1 MPEQVRTLH
10 HLEGLRA
17 QPLASYL
24 TALAVLRL
32 VHEQRDPTVSGAWC
46 DGYFVLD
53 TVLEREE
60 LLRFFLE
67 EYQPTPLTSP
77 WNGGSGYFPKDN
89 KDGFNAILTTDQPR
103 FAPYRQ
109 TLENV
114 RALLTRMGIKEKPEG
129 EDKTRLLRALR
140 ATLDDHSLKWLD
152 AAVVL
157 TDENGLAQPR
167 YAPLLGTGGNDGR
180 LEFSNNQMK
189 RLADMFLSKKAKP
202 QEHTELLEAA
212 LFGTLSQYLRGGA
225 IGQFDPG
232 SAGGVN
238 LSTGFEGGSLINPWY
253 YLFMVEGALVMAAAA
268 VGRLKDPGRTG
279 AAFPFTVSHL
289 GAGHGKLGSEEGNRQ
304 ELWLPLWERPAGY
317 AEVQA
322 LFGEGRAQVGSK
334 QARNPVEFSLALAS
348 RGTTR
353 GLSGFSRFGFLQRNG
368 KSFFATPLGY
378 HPVKHRDNAGL
389 LRQVESWFA
398 SHRHQLKKPES
409 AARAIR
415 RYDNAV
421 MEHLSGGNRSLTDVL
436 ERLGELHALLAR
448 TPKLWETVRPLPPLD
463 GAWVKAAYASDESVE
478 FRLALSL
485 STLGSSNKGVILP
498 LRSQLSPYDA
508 KTRQWDSDGWITRW
522 TGRDLPERMLGLLR
536 HRLLLAQRAHEATPL
551 WGFFP
556 ANRADIERFIE
567 GRVDDQ
573 RLERLLFALS
583 LVPPARHSLPRQAA
597 PDFLPLPYLLPKL
610 ALHQGRSLQ
619 GAQAR
624 DGPGRDR
631 RIPPAQIV
639 HLLSTGRVGDALRAS
654 RRFLIGRDLVIPLD
668 LTNPLPMPVAVCRR
682 MAAALLFPIS
692 DKAYE
697 HIALNVLQIESEMQ
711 SKEREE

>member
-268 VGRLKDPGRTG
+268 VGRLGNSVARKAIARSSGFLCGNGLLATRRCKPCLAKDGPRSAVSRRETLWSFLWRLPVGGQR
-279 AAFPFTVSHL
+279 AAC
-289 GAGHGKLGSEEGNRQ
+289 Q
-304 ELWLPLWERPAGY
+304 
-317 AEVQA
+317 
-322 LFGEGRAQVGSK
+322 
-334 QARNPVEFSLALAS
+334 AS
-348 RGTTR
+348 RG
-353 GLSGFSRFGFLQRNG
+353 LASCS
-368 KSFFATPLGY
+368 AT
-378 HPVKHRDNAGL
+378 
-389 LRQVESWFA
+389 
-398 SHRHQLKKPES
+398 
-409 AARAIR
+409 ARAFSPPRWATIQ
-415 RYDNAV
+415 
-421 MEHLSGGNRSLTDVL
+421 SSTGT
-436 ERLGELHALLAR
+436 
-448 TPKLWETVRPLPPLD
+448 TP
-463 GAWVKAAYASDESVE
+463 GCS
-478 FRLALSL
+478 
-485 STLGSSNKGVILP
+485 
-498 LRSQLSPYDA
+498 
-508 KTRQWDSDGWITRW
+508 
-522 TGRDLPERMLGLLR
+522 
-536 HRLLLAQRAHEATPL
+536 
-551 WGFFP
+551 
-556 ANRADIERFIE
+556 
-567 GRVDDQ
+567 
-573 RLERLLFALS
+573 
-583 LVPPARHSLPRQAA
+583 
-597 PDFLPLPYLLPKL
+597 
-610 ALHQGRSLQ
+610 GRSRA
-619 GAQAR
+619 GS
-624 DGPGRDR
+624 
-631 RIPPAQIV
+631 PAI
-639 HLLSTGRVGDALRAS
+639 D
-654 RRFLIGRDLVIPLD
+654 
-668 LTNPLPMPVAVCRR
+668 TN
-682 MAAALLFPIS
+682 
-692 DKAYE
+692 
-697 HIALNVLQIESEMQ
+697 
-711 SKEREE
+711 